1 MQPKVLVVDD
11 DVFVVE
17 GLVEH
22 LHSAGYSVVTANN
35 AREAMERLRGE
46 PCDVALVDMRM
57 PEIDGFQTASILRQ
71 IQPSLRVIMLT
82 GYPSVDS
89 EVRATQMK
97 FYEYLPKSNWYDL
110 LLPTVER
117 ALSEERPTPKER
129 PADLEKI
136 ANEYIAEGKHEL
148 AALALEQAARLA
160 EFTHDWSRAAEL
172 YEEAFKHMRRA
183 RGLSDEARQLRDL
196 AESAREMA
204 QEISD
209 NSSH

>member
-1 MQPKVLVVDD
+1 MKRKVLVVDD
-11 DVFVVE
+11 DIFAVE

-22 LHSAGYSVVTANN
+22 LQAAGYGVVAANS
-35 AREAMERLRGE
+35 AREAIARIREE
-46 PCDVALVDMRM
+46 TCDVALVDMKM

-89 EVRATQMK
+89 EVRAVQME

-110 LLPTVER
+110 LLPAIER
-117 ALSEERPTPKER
+117 AQAEERPVPKER

-136 ANEYIAEGKHEL
+136 AAQYVAEGKHEL

-160 EFTHDWSRAAEL
+160 EFIHDWDRAARL
-172 YEEAFKHMRRA
+172 YDEAFNHMRRA
-183 RGLSDEARQLRDL
+183 RGLSDKARQLRDL
-196 AESAREMA
+196 AASAYEMGREA
-204 QEISD
+204 SD
-209 NSSH
+209 